1 MLIYAGDLVIG
12 PSGVPRK
19 VSVKPSAVAVP
30 PPQICGYCLSSDSD
44 SGFFPVVLPLSSV
57 VTVAV
62 LPVAIG

>member
-30 PPQICGYCLSSDSD
+30 PPHR
-44 SGFFPVVLPLSSV
+44 SV
-57 VTVAV
+57 VIAYRQTVT
-62 LPVAIG
+62 LDFSP